1 MNDAAS
7 HMDRM
12 YRHQRHFY
20 DATRKFYLLGRD
32 GLIRDLRPPPGGGVL
47 EIGCGTARNL
57 VLAARAYPDARL
69 HGVDISEEMLTT
81 ARQTLAREGLD
92 GRVRVALGDATDFDP
107 AALFGV
113 ETFDRV
119 FISYALSMIPPWQAA
134 LDHAARLVAP
144 GGSLHIVDFGDFDR
158 LPGLFGL
165 GIRRWLKTFSVTP
178 RVDLDAELARACD
191 RRALSRRVEK
201 RFRGY
206 AIHAVARARP
216 NGGDDA
222 HGRDAR
228 SGGTT
233 AVADAS
239 HAAGAGA

>member
-1 MNDAAS
+1 MTDAAS

-32 GLIRDLRPPPGGGVL
+32 ALIRDLRPPSGGGVL

-57 VLAARAYPDARL
+57 VLAARAYPDARF

-81 ARQTLAREGLD
+81 ARQTLARERLD
-92 GRVRVALGDATDFDP
+92 GRVRVARGDATDFDP
-107 AALFGV
+107 EALFGV
-113 ETFDRV
+113 MNFDRV
-119 FISYALSMIPPWQAA
+119 FISYALSMIPRWQAA
-134 LDHAARLVAP
+134 LDHAARLVAT
-144 GGSLHIVDFGDFDR
+144 GGSLHIVDFGDFDG

-165 GIRRWLKTFSVTP
+165 GMRRWLKTFSVTP
-178 RVDLDAELARACD
+178 RLDLDAELSRVCD

-206 AIHAVARARP
+206 AIHAVARASA
-216 NGGDDA
+216 NCGDDTD
-222 HGRDAR
+222 GRDAR
-228 SGGTT
+228 NGKTK
-233 AVADAS
+233 AVVGAGRAS
-239 HAAGAGA
+239 VAGA

>member
-57 VLAARAYPDARL
+57 VLAARAYPTARL

-81 ARQTLAREGLD
+81 ARQTIARENLVD
-92 GRVRVALGDATDFDP
+92 RVRVAQGDATDFDP
-107 AALFGV
+107 EALFGV
-113 ETFDRV
+113 ATFDRV
-119 FISYALSMIPPWQAA
+119 FVSYALSMIPPWQAA

-144 GGSLHIVDFGDFDR
+144 GGSLHIVDFGDFER
-158 LPGLFGL
+158 LPSLFGL
-165 GIRRWLKTFSVTP
+165 GLRRWLKTFSVTP
-178 RVDLDAELARACD
+178 RVELDAELSRACD
-191 RRALSRRVEK
+191 RRALSKQVEK

-216 NGGDDA
+216 IGGDDA

-228 SGGTT
+228 RDET
-233 AVADAS
+233 AIVAGAS
-239 HAAGAGA
+239 RAQGAGA